1 MTLPAA
7 PEVSDPIMERVAHLR
22 EEQKRIRDEV
32 AFLLRLR
39 DRPTVT
45 PVTVAWVHGGLER
58 REAVVFTDPEES
70 RCALGQAFDEA
81 ESLVETGSGAPD
93 GVEVG
98 GCLISMADLHD
109 MRADGTI

>member
-7 PEVSDPIMERVAHLR
+7 PEVSDPIMERVARLR

-39 DRPTVT
+39 SRPTVT
-45 PVTVAWVHGGLER
+45 PVIVAWVHGGLER
-58 REAVVFTDPEES
+58 HEVLVFTDPEED
-70 RCALGQAFDEA
+70 RTALGQASDAADRMIEA
-81 ESLVETGSGAPD
+81 NAGAPV

-98 GCLISMADLHD
+98 GCLIDMADLED
-109 MRADGTI
+109 MRAACIS